1 MYTLTHIHYC
11 MYRITHAHPSIHVDP
26 ANKSYDIGSD
36 KVKIII
42 KEVYKSDS
50 YRFFQILEVQV
61 R

>member
-1 MYTLTHIHYC
+1 
-11 MYRITHAHPSIHVDP
+11 MYRNTHAHPSIHVDP